1 MFDAMKGMDAMTAKD
16 DPVACTLAPGD
27 FSDRVEAIAA
37 LNRDALHRHTR
48 NDLTLDLVYASIA
61 SSRVRDMVQREREC
75 CAFLRFDLLED
86 ANVVRVR
93 ITAPETARSV
103 ASSLFEQ
110 FTSKADSSMPACGC
124 R

>member
-1 MFDAMKGMDAMTAKD
+1 MFDAMKGTHAMNAKE

-37 LNRDALHRHTR
+37 LNRDALQRYTR
-48 NDLTLDLVYASIA
+48 DDLALDLVYASMA
-61 SSRVRDMVQREREC
+61 SPRVRDMVRREQEC
-75 CAFLRFDLLED
+75 CAFLRFDVLED
-86 ANVVRVR
+86 ANAVRVR

-110 FTSKADSSMPACGC
+110 FISKADASTPACGC
-124 R
+124 P